1 MSTASFT
8 IGFAVQS
15 FPAGTLA
22 PNTLSLVITQ
32 PDGTTQEQSLAASAT
47 TATATVTQTGAYT
60 ASLQALDSSNNPV
73 GSAVSATFTVT
84 QSAPSSVQFSIPS
97 SLTASVA

>member
-1 MSTASFT
+1 MSTAQFT

-22 PNTLSLVITQ
+22 PATLSLVITQ
-32 PDGTTQEQSLAASAT
+32 PDGTTQEQSLDVSAT

-84 QSAPSSVQFSIPS
+84 ATAPTSVQFSVPS
-97 SLTASVA
+97 TLTASVS